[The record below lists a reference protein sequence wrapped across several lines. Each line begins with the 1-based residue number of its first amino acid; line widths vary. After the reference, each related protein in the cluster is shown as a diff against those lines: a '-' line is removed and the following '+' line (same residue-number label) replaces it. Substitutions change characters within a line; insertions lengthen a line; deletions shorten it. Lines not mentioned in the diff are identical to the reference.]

1 MAEKTREARSTELQ
15 EEEEALFELISDR
28 RVCPR
33 IEGIVVASL
42 VGFDEGVPLVDFR
55 GNPNDPT
62 RARIAGAISED
73 DVGMDVALAFEEG
86 EASRPLVLG
95 RVLSALP
102 EGRTAPSLER
112 PEIEIDGERIVLTAE
127 RELVLRCGAA
137 SITLRRDG
145 RVSIRGARLL
155 SRSSGPNR
163 IKGGSVQLN

>member
-1 MAEKTREARSTELQ
+1 MAEKARETRSSEFE
-15 EEEEALFELISDR
+15 EEEEALFDLISDR

-33 IEGIVVASL
+33 IEGIVVGSL
-42 VGFDEGVPLVDFR
+42 VGFDDGVPLVDFR
-55 GNPNDPT
+55 GNPNGAA

-73 DVGMDVALAFEEG
+73 DVGMDVALAFEDG

-95 RVLSALP
+95 RVLSGLP
-102 EGRTAPSLER
+102 RGRAAPSLKR

-127 RELVLRCGAA
+127 RELVLRCGAT

-163 IKGGSVQLN
+163 IKGGSVQIN